1 MSGKNE
7 LASPEGA
14 GQSLGEFLRN
24 IRQTRKHTLREVEDG
39 TEVSNAYLSQLEND
53 KISKPSPHILH
64 SLAEFYKVPYEVLMQ
79 KAGYIKASP
88 KLRAASLQPKGSV
101 VPASLGPLS
110 REEEEEL
117 LKYLA
122 FLRSKQRKGK
132 DE

>member
-39 TEVSNAYLSQLEND
+39 TEVSNAYLSQ
-53 KISKPSPHILH
+53 
-64 SLAEFYKVPYEVLMQ
+64 LAEFYKVPYEVLMQ